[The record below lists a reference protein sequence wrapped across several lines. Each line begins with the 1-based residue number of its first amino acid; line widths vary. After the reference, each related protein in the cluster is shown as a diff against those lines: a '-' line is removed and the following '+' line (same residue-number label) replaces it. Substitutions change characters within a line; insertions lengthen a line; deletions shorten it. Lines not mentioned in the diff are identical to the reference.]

1 MKVLQ
6 VVPSLAPEW
15 GGPVKVV
22 NELAGALE
30 AIGVSSEIIS
40 AQGRR
45 VGNPET
51 VTSDIPI
58 HLFETGPLARLWTAH
73 TPGLKKT
80 LARKIPD
87 FDLVHIQELWHY
99 PGYIASKIA
108 RSRNVPYIVT
118 IHGELNEWNLQQKRL
133 KKQIYMTA
141 IQRGILQKSAALHAI
156 TQAES
161 NRIRQLE
168 IETPVAMI
176 PNGTHTEEFENL
188 PDRSQFVSR
197 YPELENRLIVLFLG
211 RIQQKKGLDILAQA
225 FGNLVRT
232 RHDVRL
238 VVAGPD
244 EDNTLTEIK
253 TILKSQGALEKAV
266 FPGMLTG
273 EQKLEALG
281 AADIFALTSYSEGFS
296 VALLEALSAGLPLV
310 ITDECNFP
318 EVGDSRAG
326 FVVRPN
332 DSVIASALM
341 SLLDS
346 ADLRR
351 EMSENAR
358 RLVRSN
364 YTWERIAEKMFTL
377 YENVIAGNFR
387 AITQTA

>member
-51 VTSDIPI
+51 VTNDIPI
-58 HLFETGPLARLWTAH
+58 HLFETGPIARLWTAH

-273 EQKLEALG
+273 EQKLEALS

-332 DSVIASALM
+332 DSETASALM

-387 AITQTA
+387 AIT

>member
-30 AIGVSSEIIS
+30 VIGVSSEIIS

-51 VTSDIPI
+51 VTNDIPI
-58 HLFETGPLARLWTAH
+58 HLFETGPIASLWTAH

-232 RHDVRL
+232 RDDVRL

-244 EDNTLTEIK
+244 EDNTLTEVK
-253 TILKSQGALEKAV
+253 TILKSHGALEKAV

-273 EQKLEALG
+273 EQKLEALS

-332 DSVIASALM
+332 DSETASALM

-387 AITQTA
+387 AIT

>member
-51 VTSDIPI
+51 VTNDIPI

-156 TQAES
+156 TQVES

-176 PNGTHTEEFENL
+176 PNGIHTEEFENL

-225 FGNLVRT
+225 FGNLART

-273 EQKLEALG
+273 EQKLEALS

-332 DSVIASALM
+332 DSETTSALM

-377 YENVIAGNFR
+377 YGNVIAGNFR
-387 AITQTA
+387 AIT

>member
-30 AIGVSSEIIS
+30 ALGVSSEIIS

-45 VGNPET
+45 VGTPET
-51 VTSDIPI
+51 VTNDIPI

-80 LARKIPD
+80 LAVKIPD

-232 RHDVRL
+232 RDDVRL

-244 EDNTLTEIK
+244 EDNTLTEVK
-253 TILKSQGALEKAV
+253 TILKSHGALEKAV

-273 EQKLEALG
+273 EQKLEALS

-332 DSVIASALM
+332 DSETASALM

-387 AITQTA
+387 AIT

>member
-51 VTSDIPI
+51 VTNDIPI

-73 TPGLKKT
+73 TPRLKKT

-176 PNGTHTEEFENL
+176 PNGIHTEEFENL

-332 DSVIASALM
+332 DSETASALM

-351 EMSENAR
+351 EMSQNAR
-358 RLVRSN
+358 RLVRFN

-377 YENVIAGNFR
+377 YGNVIAGNFR

>member
-51 VTSDIPI
+51 VTNDIPI
-58 HLFETGPLARLWTAH
+58 HLFETGPIARLWTAH

-176 PNGTHTEEFENL
+176 PNGIHTEEFENL

-225 FGNLVRT
+225 FGNLART
-232 RHDVRL
+232 RDDVRL

-244 EDNTLTEIK
+244 EDNTLTEVK
-253 TILKSQGALEKAV
+253 TILKSHGALEKAV

-273 EQKLEALG
+273 EQKLEALS

-332 DSVIASALM
+332 DSETASAVM

-364 YTWERIAEKMFTL
+364 YTWARIAEKMFTL

-387 AITQTA
+387 AIT

>member
-30 AIGVSSEIIS
+30 VIGVSSEIIS

-51 VTSDIPI
+51 VTNDIPI
-58 HLFETGPLARLWTAH
+58 HLFETGPIARLWTAH

-176 PNGTHTEEFENL
+176 PNGIHTEEFENL

-244 EDNTLTEIK
+244 EDNTLTEVK

-273 EQKLEALG
+273 EQKLEALS
-281 AADIFALTSYSEGFS
+281 AADIFTLTSYSEGFS

-332 DSVIASALM
+332 DSETASALM

-364 YTWERIAEKMFTL
+364 YTWERIAKKMFTL
-377 YENVIAGNFR
+377 YENVIAGNFT
-387 AITQTA
+387 AIT

>member
-1 MKVLQ
+1 M
-6 VVPSLAPEW
+6 
-15 GGPVKVV
+15 
-22 NELAGALE
+22 
-30 AIGVSSEIIS
+30 
-40 AQGRR
+40 
-45 VGNPET
+45 
-51 VTSDIPI
+51 
-58 HLFETGPLARLWTAH
+58 
-73 TPGLKKT
+73 
-80 LARKIPD
+80 
-87 FDLVHIQELWHY
+87 HIQELWHY

-141 IQRGILQKSAALHAI
+141 IQRGVLKKSAALHAI

-176 PNGTHTEEFENL
+176 PNGIHTEAFENL

-197 YPELENRLIVLFLG
+197 YPELENRMIVLFLG

-225 FGNLVRT
+225 FGNLART
-232 RHDVRL
+232 RDDVRL

-244 EDNTLTEIK
+244 EDNTLTEVK
-253 TILKSQGALEKAV
+253 TILKSHGALEKAE

-273 EQKLEALG
+273 EQKLEALS

-332 DSVIASALM
+332 DSETASALM

-351 EMSENAR
+351 EMSGNAH

-377 YENVIAGNFR
+377 YGNVIARNFR

>member
-30 AIGVSSEIIS
+30 VIGVSSEIIS

-51 VTSDIPI
+51 VTNDIPI

-273 EQKLEALG
+273 EQKLEALS

-332 DSVIASALM
+332 DSETASALM

-387 AITQTA
+387 AIT

>member
-6 VVPSLAPEW
+6 VVASLAPEW

-30 AIGVSSEIIS
+30 TIGVTSEIIS

-45 VGNPET
+45 VGTPET
-51 VTSDIPI
+51 VPNDIPI
-58 HLFETGPLARLWTAH
+58 HLFETGSLARLWTAH

-141 IQRGILQKSAALHAI
+141 IQRGILKKSAALHAI

-176 PNGTHTEEFENL
+176 PNGIHTEAFENL

-197 YPELENRLIVLFLG
+197 YPELENRMIVLFLG

-232 RHDVRL
+232 RDDVRL

-244 EDNTLTEIK
+244 EDNTLTEVK
-253 TILKSQGALEKAV
+253 TILKSHGALEKAE

-273 EQKLEALG
+273 EQKLEALS

-332 DSVIASALM
+332 DSETASALM

-346 ADLRR
+346 ADLRS
-351 EMSENAR
+351 EMSGNAH

-387 AITQTA
+387 AII

>member
-51 VTSDIPI
+51 VTNDIPI

-176 PNGTHTEEFENL
+176 PNGIHTEEFENL

-273 EQKLEALG
+273 EQKLEALS

-332 DSVIASALM
+332 DSETASALM

-387 AITQTA
+387 AIT

>member
-6 VVPSLAPEW
+6 VVPSLASEW

-22 NELAGALE
+22 NELTGALQSK
-30 AIGVSSEIIS
+30 GVSSEIVS

-45 VGNPET
+45 VGIPAP
-51 VTSDIPI
+51 VTGGVPTR
-58 HLFETGPLARLWTAH
+58 LFDTGPLARVWTAH
-73 TPGLKKT
+73 TPGLSRV
-80 LARKIPD
+80 LSQSISE

-108 RSRNVPYIVT
+108 RSLNIPYIVT

-133 KKQIYMTA
+133 KKQIYMSA
-141 IQRGILQKSAALHAI
+141 IQRGILRKSTALHAI

-161 NRIRQLE
+161 DRIRQLGFK
-168 IETPVAMI
+168 TPVAMI
-176 PNGTHTEEFENL
+176 PNGIHTQEFANL

-197 YPELENRLIVLFLG
+197 YPELKDKLIVLFLG
-211 RIQQKKGLDILAQA
+211 RIQQKKGLDILARV
-225 FGNLVRT
+225 FGNLART
-232 RHDVRL
+232 RDDVRF

-253 TILKSQGALEKAV
+253 TILKSLGALERAV

-273 EQKLEALG
+273 DQKLEALS

-296 VALLEALSAGLPLV
+296 MALLEALSAGLPLL
-310 ITDECNFP
+310 ITNECNFP
-318 EVGDSRAG
+318 EVGESRAG

-332 DSVIASALM
+332 DSETASALT

-346 ADLRR
+346 AELRR
-351 EMSENAR
+351 EMSENAL

-364 YTWERIAEKMFTL
+364 YSWERIAEKMFTL
-377 YENVIAGNFR
+377 YENVIAGNFT
-387 AITQTA
+387 AITQAV

>member
-30 AIGVSSEIIS
+30 VIGVSSEIIS

-51 VTSDIPI
+51 VTNDIPI
-58 HLFETGPLARLWTAH
+58 HLFETGPIARLWTAH

-176 PNGTHTEEFENL
+176 PNGIHTEEFENL

-253 TILKSQGALEKAV
+253 TILKSHGALEKAV

-273 EQKLEALG
+273 EQKLEALS
-281 AADIFALTSYSEGFS
+281 AADIFTLTSYSEGFS

-332 DSVIASALM
+332 DSETASALM

-364 YTWERIAEKMFTL
+364 YTWERIAKKMFTL

-387 AITQTA
+387 AIT

>member
-30 AIGVSSEIIS
+30 VIGVSSEIIS

-51 VTSDIPI
+51 VTNDIPI
-58 HLFETGPLARLWTAH
+58 HLFETGPIARLWTAH

-141 IQRGILQKSAALHAI
+141 VQRGILQKSAALHAI

-176 PNGTHTEEFENL
+176 PNGIHTEEFENL

-273 EQKLEALG
+273 EQKLEALS

-332 DSVIASALM
+332 DSETASALM

-364 YTWERIAEKMFTL
+364 YTWERIAKKMFTL
-377 YENVIAGNFR
+377 YENVIAGNFT
-387 AITQTA
+387 AIT

>member
-30 AIGVSSEIIS
+30 VMGVSSEIIS

-51 VTSDIPI
+51 VTNDIPI
-58 HLFETGPLARLWTAH
+58 HLFETGPIARLWTAH

-176 PNGTHTEEFENL
+176 PNGIHTEEFENL

-244 EDNTLTEIK
+244 EDNTLTEVK
-253 TILKSQGALEKAV
+253 TILKSHGALEKAV

-273 EQKLEALG
+273 EQKLEALS

-332 DSVIASALM
+332 DSETASAVM

-387 AITQTA
+387 AIT

>member
-30 AIGVSSEIIS
+30 VIGVSSEIIS

-51 VTSDIPI
+51 VTNDIPI
-58 HLFETGPLARLWTAH
+58 HLFETGPIARLWTAH

-176 PNGTHTEEFENL
+176 PNGIHTEEFENL

-273 EQKLEALG
+273 EQKLEALS

-332 DSVIASALM
+332 DSETASALM

-387 AITQTA
+387 AIT

>member
-30 AIGVSSEIIS
+30 VIGVSSEIIS

-51 VTSDIPI
+51 VTNDIPI
-58 HLFETGPLARLWTAH
+58 HLFETGPIARLWTAH

-176 PNGTHTEEFENL
+176 PNGIHTEEFENL

-232 RHDVRL
+232 RDDVRL

-273 EQKLEALG
+273 EQKLEALS

-332 DSVIASALM
+332 DSETASALM

-387 AITQTA
+387 AIT

>member
-30 AIGVSSEIIS
+30 VIGVSSEIIS

-51 VTSDIPI
+51 VTNDIPI
-58 HLFETGPLARLWTAH
+58 HLFETGPIARLWTAH

-332 DSVIASALM
+332 DSETASALM

-387 AITQTA
+387 AIT

>member
-22 NELAGALE
+22 NELTGALE
-30 AIGVSSEIIS
+30 ALGVSSEIIS

-51 VTSDIPI
+51 VTNDIPI
-58 HLFETGPLARLWTAH
+58 HLFETGPIARLWTAH

-176 PNGTHTEEFENL
+176 PNGIHTEEFENL

-273 EQKLEALG
+273 EQKLEALS

-332 DSVIASALM
+332 DSETASALM

-387 AITQTA
+387 AIT

>member
-30 AIGVSSEIIS
+30 VIGVSSEIIS

-51 VTSDIPI
+51 VTNDIPI
-58 HLFETGPLARLWTAH
+58 HLFETGPIARLWTAH

-156 TQAES
+156 TPAES

-176 PNGTHTEEFENL
+176 PNGIHTEEFENL

-273 EQKLEALG
+273 EQKLEALS

-332 DSVIASALM
+332 DSETASALM

-377 YENVIAGNFR
+377 YENVIAGNFT
-387 AITQTA
+387 AIT

>member
-30 AIGVSSEIIS
+30 VIGVSSEIIS

-51 VTSDIPI
+51 VTNDIPI
-58 HLFETGPLARLWTAH
+58 HLFETGPIARLWTAH

-176 PNGTHTEEFENL
+176 PNGIHTEEFENL

-332 DSVIASALM
+332 DSETASALM

-387 AITQTA
+387 AIT

>member
-30 AIGVSSEIIS
+30 VIGVSSEIIS

-51 VTSDIPI
+51 VTNDIPI
-58 HLFETGPLARLWTAH
+58 HLFETGPIARLWTAH

-141 IQRGILQKSAALHAI
+141 VQRGILQKSAALHAI

-244 EDNTLTEIK
+244 EDNTLTEVK
-253 TILKSQGALEKAV
+253 TILKSHGALEKAV

-273 EQKLEALG
+273 EQKLEALS

-332 DSVIASALM
+332 DSETASALM

-387 AITQTA
+387 AIT

>member
-51 VTSDIPI
+51 VTNDIPI
-58 HLFETGPLARLWTAH
+58 HLFETGPIARLWTAH

-176 PNGTHTEEFENL
+176 PNGIHTEEFENL

-332 DSVIASALM
+332 DSETASALM

-387 AITQTA
+387 AIT

>member
-30 AIGVSSEIIS
+30 VIGVSSEIIS

-51 VTSDIPI
+51 VTNDIPI
-58 HLFETGPLARLWTAH
+58 HLFETGPIARLWTAH

-176 PNGTHTEEFENL
+176 PNGIHTEEFENL

-197 YPELENRLIVLFLG
+197 YPELENKLIVLFLG

-244 EDNTLTEIK
+244 EDNTLTEVK
-253 TILKSQGALEKAV
+253 TILKSHGALEKAV

-273 EQKLEALG
+273 EQKLEALS

-332 DSVIASALM
+332 ESETASALM

-351 EMSENAR
+351 EMSQNAR

-387 AITQTA
+387 AIT

>member
-30 AIGVSSEIIS
+30 VIGVSSEIIS

-51 VTSDIPI
+51 VTNDIPI
-58 HLFETGPLARLWTAH
+58 HLFETGPIARLWTAH

-176 PNGTHTEEFENL
+176 PNGIHTEEFENL

-225 FGNLVRT
+225 FGNLVRA
-232 RHDVRL
+232 RDDVRL

-273 EQKLEALG
+273 EQKLEALS

-332 DSVIASALM
+332 DSETASALM

-387 AITQTA
+387 AIT

>member
-51 VTSDIPI
+51 VTNDIPI
-58 HLFETGPLARLWTAH
+58 HLFETGPIARLWTAH

-156 TQAES
+156 TPAES

-176 PNGTHTEEFENL
+176 PNGIHTEEFENL

-273 EQKLEALG
+273 EQKLEALS

-332 DSVIASALM
+332 DSETASALM

-377 YENVIAGNFR
+377 YENVIAGNFT
-387 AITQTA
+387 AIT

>member
-51 VTSDIPI
+51 VTNDIPI
-58 HLFETGPLARLWTAH
+58 HLFETGPIARLWTAH

-176 PNGTHTEEFENL
+176 PNGIHTEEFENL

-225 FGNLVRT
+225 FGNLART
-232 RHDVRL
+232 RDDVRL

-244 EDNTLTEIK
+244 EDNTLTEVK
-253 TILKSQGALEKAV
+253 TILKSHGALEKAV

-273 EQKLEALG
+273 EQKLEALS

-332 DSVIASALM
+332 DSETASALM

-387 AITQTA
+387 AIT

>member
-51 VTSDIPI
+51 VTNDIPI

-80 LARKIPD
+80 LVRKIPD

-161 NRIRQLE
+161 DRIRQLE

-176 PNGTHTEEFENL
+176 PNGIHTEEFENL

-197 YPELENRLIVLFLG
+197 YPELENRMIVLFLG

-225 FGNLVRT
+225 FGNLART
-232 RHDVRL
+232 RDDVRL

-244 EDNTLTEIK
+244 EDNTLTEVK
-253 TILKSQGALEKAV
+253 TILKSHGALEKAV

-273 EQKLEALG
+273 EQKLEALS

-332 DSVIASALM
+332 DSVIASALV

-377 YENVIAGNFR
+377 YGNVIAGNFR

>member
-30 AIGVSSEIIS
+30 VMGVSSEIIS

-51 VTSDIPI
+51 VTNDIPI
-58 HLFETGPLARLWTAH
+58 HLFETGPIARLWTAH

-176 PNGTHTEEFENL
+176 PNGIHTEEFENL

-332 DSVIASALM
+332 DSETASALM

-387 AITQTA
+387 AIT

>member
-30 AIGVSSEIIS
+30 VIGVSSEIIS

-51 VTSDIPI
+51 VTNDIPI

-156 TQAES
+156 TPAES

-176 PNGTHTEEFENL
+176 PNGIHTEEFENL

-273 EQKLEALG
+273 EQKLEALS

-332 DSVIASALM
+332 DSETASALM

-387 AITQTA
+387 TIT

>member
-30 AIGVSSEIIS
+30 VMGVSSEIIS

-51 VTSDIPI
+51 VTNDIPI
-58 HLFETGPLARLWTAH
+58 HLFETGPIARLWTAH

-176 PNGTHTEEFENL
+176 PNGIHTEEFENL

-211 RIQQKKGLDILAQA
+211 RIQQKKGLDILAHA

-273 EQKLEALG
+273 EQKLEALS

-332 DSVIASALM
+332 DSETASALM

-351 EMSENAR
+351 EMSGNAR

-387 AITQTA
+387 AIT

>member
-1 MKVLQ
+1 
-6 VVPSLAPEW
+6 
-15 GGPVKVV
+15 
-22 NELAGALE
+22 
-30 AIGVSSEIIS
+30 
-40 AQGRR
+40 
-45 VGNPET
+45 
-51 VTSDIPI
+51 
-58 HLFETGPLARLWTAH
+58 
-73 TPGLKKT
+73 
-80 LARKIPD
+80 
-87 FDLVHIQELWHY
+87 
-99 PGYIASKIA
+99 
-108 RSRNVPYIVT
+108 
-118 IHGELNEWNLQQKRL
+118 
-133 KKQIYMTA
+133 
-141 IQRGILQKSAALHAI
+141 
-156 TQAES
+156 
-161 NRIRQLE
+161 
-168 IETPVAMI
+168 
-176 PNGTHTEEFENL
+176 
-188 PDRSQFVSR
+188 
-197 YPELENRLIVLFLG
+197 
-211 RIQQKKGLDILAQA
+211 QA

-244 EDNTLTEIK
+244 EDNTLTEVK
-253 TILKSQGALEKAV
+253 TILKSHGALEKAV

-332 DSVIASALM
+332 DSETASALM

-387 AITQTA
+387 AIT

>member
-30 AIGVSSEIIS
+30 VIGVSSEIIS

-51 VTSDIPI
+51 VTNDIPI
-58 HLFETGPLARLWTAH
+58 HLFETGPIARLWTAH

-118 IHGELNEWNLQQKRL
+118 IHGELNEWNLHQKRL
-133 KKQIYMTA
+133 KKQIYMKA
-141 IQRGILQKSAALHAI
+141 IQRGILQKSAALQAI

-176 PNGTHTEEFENL
+176 PNGIHTEEFENL

-273 EQKLEALG
+273 EQKLEALS
-281 AADIFALTSYSEGFS
+281 AADIFTLTSYSEGFS

-332 DSVIASALM
+332 DSETASALM

-387 AITQTA
+387 AIT

>member
-30 AIGVSSEIIS
+30 VIGVSSEIIS

-51 VTSDIPI
+51 VTNDIPI
-58 HLFETGPLARLWTAH
+58 HLFETGPIARLWTAH

-87 FDLVHIQELWHY
+87 FDLVHIQGLWHY

-156 TQAES
+156 TPAES

-176 PNGTHTEEFENL
+176 PNGIHTEEFENL

-273 EQKLEALG
+273 EQKLEALS

-332 DSVIASALM
+332 DSETASALM

-351 EMSENAR
+351 EMSENGR

-387 AITQTA
+387 AIT

>member
-30 AIGVSSEIIS
+30 VIGVSSEIIS

-51 VTSDIPI
+51 VTNDIPI
-58 HLFETGPLARLWTAH
+58 HLFETGPIARLWTAH

-176 PNGTHTEEFENL
+176 PNGIHTEEFENL

-244 EDNTLTEIK
+244 EDNTLTEVK
-253 TILKSQGALEKAV
+253 TILKSHGALEKAV

-273 EQKLEALG
+273 EQKLEALS

-332 DSVIASALM
+332 DSETASALM

-351 EMSENAR
+351 EMSQNAR

-387 AITQTA
+387 AIT

>member
-22 NELAGALE
+22 NELTVALE
-30 AIGVSSEIIS
+30 SRGVSIEIVS

-45 VGNPET
+45 VGIPET
-51 VTSDIPI
+51 IPTEIPI
-58 HLFETGPLARLWTAH
+58 HLFETGPLARIWTAH
-73 TPGLKKT
+73 TPGLKKVLT
-80 LARKIPD
+80 QKIPD

-108 RSRNVPYIVT
+108 RSLNVPYIVT

-141 IQRGILQKSAALHAI
+141 IQRHILRKSAALHAI
-156 TQAES
+156 TQTES
-161 NRIRQLE
+161 DRIRQLGFNN
-168 IETPVAMI
+168 PVTMI
-176 PNGTHTEEFENL
+176 PNGIHTEEFENL
-188 PDRSQFVSR
+188 PAGSQFFNR
-197 YPELENRLIVLFLG
+197 YPELKDKLIVLFLG
-211 RIQQKKGLDILAQA
+211 RIQQKKGLDILARV
-225 FGNLVRT
+225 FGNLVHT
-232 RHDVRL
+232 RDDVRL
-238 VVAGPD
+238 VVAGHD
-244 EDNTLTEIK
+244 EDNTLTEIR
-253 TILKSQGALEKAV
+253 TILGSHGALDKAV

-273 EQKLEALG
+273 AQKLEALS

-296 VALLEALSAGLPLV
+296 MALLEALSAGLPLV
-310 ITDECNFP
+310 ITNECNFP
-318 EVGDSRAG
+318 EVGESRAG
-326 FVVRPN
+326 FVVRAN
-332 DSVIASALM
+332 ESDTAGALT

-351 EMSENAR
+351 EMSENAH

-377 YENVIAGNFR
+377 YENVVAGNFR
-387 AITQTA
+387 AITQAV

>member
-30 AIGVSSEIIS
+30 VMGVSSEIIS

-51 VTSDIPI
+51 VTNDIPI
-58 HLFETGPLARLWTAH
+58 HLFETGPIARLWTAH

-176 PNGTHTEEFENL
+176 PNGIHTEEFENL

-332 DSVIASALM
+332 DSETASALM

-364 YTWERIAEKMFTL
+364 YTWERIAKKMFTL
-377 YENVIAGNFR
+377 YENVIAGNFT
-387 AITQTA
+387 AIT

>member
-6 VVPSLAPEW
+6 VVASLAPEW

-51 VTSDIPI
+51 VTNDIPI
-58 HLFETGPLARLWTAH
+58 HLFETGPIARLWTAH

-156 TQAES
+156 TPAES

-176 PNGTHTEEFENL
+176 PNGIHTEEFENL

-244 EDNTLTEIK
+244 EDNTLTEVK

-273 EQKLEALG
+273 EQKLEALS

-332 DSVIASALM
+332 DSETASALM

-387 AITQTA
+387 AIT